1 MSTAAHAYAPSPAL
15 SATSPVP
22 LHAVR
27 PQTPPQSPTSPPS
40 PARLLSPARKTLGD
54 PTPLVCTVAR
64 VALEVALGGDGINQL
79 VRWISPDVRSRL
91 LTQHSLARRSGYVSR
106 GSVHIQRVRLCRVSP
121 CAVEAAVVATEGDI
135 AHAIALRLE
144 AVSNRWL
151 ITVMDVG

>member
-1 MSTAAHAYAPSPAL
+1 MTAAARAYAPAP
-15 SATSPVP
+15 SATHPVS

-27 PQTPPQSPTSPPS
+27 PQTAPPS
-40 PARLLSPARKTLGD
+40 PTRPQFPARPLSPARKTLGD

-64 VALEVALGGDGINQL
+64 VALEVVLGGDGINQL

-91 LTQHSLARRSGYVSR
+91 LTQHSLARRSGYASK

-121 CAVEAAVVATEGDI
+121 HAVEAAVVATEGDI

-144 AVSNRWL
+144 AMSNRWL